1 MKLILARSQ
10 DGFLCRDALDDMRWT
25 GKLDKLIFKLLT
37 ISDGQPLA
45 VGSATAELLPQLVG
59 RQIIIV
65 SRQPKAHAINRLWAP
80 VYTLEDLNHYH
91 PDCWLIGGPTVAL
104 AALQQGFIKRAF
116 ICNIPTALKAGIHSQ
131 DIQALLP
138 DHAEFKMDF
147 MGVNVEIYTE
157 EGPAWPVK

>member
-10 DGFLCRDALDDMRWT
+10 DGFLCRDALDDMHWT

-45 VGSATAELLPQLVG
+45 AGSATAKLLPTLVG
-59 RQIIIV
+59 RQLLVV
-65 SRQPKAHAINRLWAP
+65 SQRPKEYMDKHRWPA
-80 VYTLEDLNHYH
+80 YTLEDLNYFY

-104 AALQQGFIKRAF
+104 AALQQGFVKRAF